1 MTALVAQLRR
11 APSFSFPIRGL
22 FATLFA
28 VELRQAVALS
38 QRDEG
43 AYLWGL

>member
-1 MTALVAQLRR
+1 MTALVAKLTQ
-11 APSFSFPIRGL
+11 APSFHIRGL

-28 VELRQAVALS
+28 TELREASART